1 MIEGSIR
8 PPFNHA
14 WGYLDTKTVM
24 DKHAHAHEEVYF
36 VFEGE
41 GFAVVGDE
49 RKPVGPGDV
58 INIPSNVPH
67 TMENAKDAPFLW
79 AWPSGGIA
87 TRTPLPC
94 AGRRQAEASRQGAG
108 TIR

>member
-1 MIEGSIR
+1 M
-8 PPFNHA
+8 
-14 WGYLDTKTVM
+14 
-24 DKHAHAHEEVYF
+24 
-36 VFEGE
+36 FEGE

-79 AWPSGGIA
+79 AASGGIA

-94 AGRRQAEASRQGAG
+94 AGRRPRPKPPPRSCTISWKDSRPPVG
-108 TIR
+108 I